1 MDVDDGVQRA
11 SFAVVLGLPGADWA
25 SALEAGEDA
34 FGSQLA
40 ETVGGEAARRRGGEA
55 AREWIAPVPEPRMVF
70 PGHCDGYDLQSK
82 VRFLFLLTNVTGIEV
97 FS

>member
-1 MDVDDGVQRA
+1 MGVDDGVQRA
-11 SFAVVLGLPGADWA
+11 SFAVVLGLPGADGA

-40 ETVGGEAARRRGGEA
+40 ETVGGEAAR
-55 AREWIAPVPEPRMVF
+55 EWISPVPEPRMVF

-82 VRFLFLLTNVTGIEV
+82 VRFLFLVTNVTGIEV

>member
-1 MDVDDGVQRA
+1 MGVDDGVQRA

-40 ETVGGEAARRRGGEA
+40 ETVGGEAARRRGGE
-55 AREWIAPVPEPRMVF
+55 RM
-70 PGHCDGYDLQSK
+70 DLAGAGAKNGVS
-82 VRFLFLLTNVTGIEV
+82 RPL
-97 FS
+97 